1 MVFMRRVSR
10 APRTRRYPPLAAK
23 LYSCTVRIAI
33 VGSGGVGGYFGGR
46 LAEAGADVRFL
57 ARGAHLEALRTRGL
71 RITSPKGDLHLP
83 RVNATSDP
91 REIGPADIVIFAV
104 KLYDTDGG
112 LAALPPLLGPDTAV
126 IPLQNGVESIDV
138 LTRAVG
144 AAHTAGGVSYV
155 SSVIAEPGVIRHT
168 AMDHLV
174 FGEIDGRRSARL
186 GRFLDVCRSA
196 HFQSTLSDDITV
208 EIWTKF
214 TRLTV
219 FSGMT
224 AVTRS
229 SVGVIVNDPD
239 LMAMLKAAVI
249 ETRDVAHAKGIKVAD
264 DIADDVARAYSALPP
279 QARASMAEDLER
291 GRRLELPWLSGAVVR
306 LGKQVGVATPIHGFI
321 TTVLKPFVD
330 GRAEG

>member
-10 APRTRRYPPLAAK
+10 ASSARRYPPLAVK

-46 LAEAGADVRFL
+46 LAEAGAGVTFL

-71 RITSPKGDLHLP
+71 RLLSPKGDLHLP
-83 RVNATSDP
+83 RVDATDDP
-91 REIGPADIVIFAV
+91 RAIGPVDIVIFAV
-104 KLYDTDGG
+104 KLYDTEGA

-126 IPLQNGVESIDV
+126 IPLQNGVESVAV
-138 LTRAVG
+138 LTRAIG
-144 AAHTAGGVSYV
+144 PAHTAGGVSYV

-186 GRFLDVCRSA
+186 ERFLDACRPA
-196 HFQSTLSDDITV
+196 NFQSTLSADITV
-208 EIWTKF
+208 DIWTKF
-214 TRLTV
+214 TRLSV

-229 SVGVIVNDPD
+229 SVGTIVNDPD
-239 LMAMLKAAVI
+239 LMAMLKAAVA
-249 ETRDVAHAKGIKVAD
+249 ETRDVAHAKGIAVPD
-264 DIADDVARAYSALPP
+264 DVVEDVARVYSALPP

-306 LGKQVGVATPIHGFI
+306 IGKEVGVATPIHGFI
-321 TTVLKPFVD
+321 AAVLNPFVN
-330 GRAEG
+330 GRT